1 MLFPALRLCGEAPL
15 ETSRCA
21 TVDWVALNIL
31 PHEGFVRAWL
41 MRVTR
46 RSAEVDD
53 IIQEAYCQISELGS
67 VAHIRS
73 GRAYFLATARAVMLQ
88 RLRRE
93 RVVRIETVAD
103 IDALRLA
110 DDDPSPERVTGA
122 RRELERVLGL
132 ISTLPPMCRQVIE
145 LRRIHGFSQKETAR
159 RLRVS
164 ESVVENNTIRGLRV
178 ILKALAEDAGEA
190 QAVARRARETSHV

>member
-1 MLFPALRLCGEAPL
+1 VGFVHL
-15 ETSRCA
+15 SRDA

-46 RSAEVDD
+46 RSSEIDD
-53 IIQEAYCQISELGS
+53 IIQEAYCQISELDS

-73 GRAYFLATARAVMLQ
+73 GKAYFLATARSVMLQ

-93 RVVRIETVAD
+93 RVVRIEAVTDLEV
-103 IDALRLA
+103 LRLV
-110 DDDPSPERVTGA
+110 DDEPSPEQVTGA

-132 ISTLPPMCRQVIE
+132 IATLPPICRQVIE

-159 RLRVS
+159 RLGVT
-164 ESVVENNTIRGLRV
+164 ESVVENNTVRGLRT
-178 ILKALAEDAGEA
+178 ILKALAEDAGETPSI
-190 QAVARRARETSHV
+190 ETSSRRTRESAHV

>member
-1 MLFPALRLCGEAPL
+1 MQF
-15 ETSRCA
+15 SRDA

-46 RSAEVDD
+46 RSVEVDD
-53 IIQEAYCQISELGS
+53 IIQEAYCQISELVS
-67 VAHIRS
+67 VAHIRN

-88 RLRRE
+88 RRRRE

-103 IDALRLA
+103 VDALRLV
-110 DDDPSPERVTGA
+110 DEEPSPERVTGA
-122 RRELERVLGL
+122 RRELQRVLGL
-132 ISTLPPMCRQVIE
+132 IATLPPVCRQVIE

-159 RLRVS
+159 RLCVS
-164 ESVVENNTIRGLRV
+164 EAVVENNTIRGLRV

-190 QAVARRARETSHV
+190 EEASGRPREAAHV

>member
-1 MLFPALRLCGEAPL
+1 MRVSREA
-15 ETSRCA
+15 TI
-21 TVDWVALNIL
+21 DWVALHIL

-53 IIQEAYCQISELGS
+53 IIQEAYCLISELDS

-73 GRAYFLATARAVMLQ
+73 GKAYFLATARSVMLQ

-93 RVVRIETVAD
+93 RVVRIETVTD
-103 IDALRLA
+103 VDALRLA
-110 DDDPSPERVTGA
+110 DDEPSPEQVTGA

-132 ISTLPPMCRQVIE
+132 IATLPPVCRQVIE
-145 LRRIHGFSQKETAR
+145 LRRIHGFSQRETAR
-159 RLRVS
+159 RLGVS
-164 ESVVENNTIRGLRV
+164 ESVVENNTIRGLKV
-178 ILKALAEDAGEA
+178 ILQALADDAGTAPVEA
-190 QAVARRARETSHV
+190 GRSRERAHV